1 MGMVNAKG
9 YSSHQNK
16 DSHGKDIRHMPG
28 VNVATLS
35 KACDNDSRCK
45 GFNTGGWLKHEILP
59 EQQWNRFGNKPSH
72 GLYVKDAPPAPAYNR
87 WAKKPAPVAPV
98 VDKIVKAATVDLPNY
113 LFYQGKDS
121 GGNDIGH
128 FPGTPKEIMIK
139 CNSEPKCKGFN
150 TNGWVKHTILPKD
163 KWVKW
168 SGDATK
174 GMYLRQGMAQSAVA
188 TVSEV
193 PPSMLE
199 VPDVEK
205 VPTYVRKEVI
215 AAPPVAATVVKATPV
230 AGPAKKNTRWS
241 GRYGG
246 RRGRGEEHF
255 ESNLDS
261 TEFLIAADMSDL
273 VNENSTWG
281 SYLVVLLFIML
292 VVTIAMIYM
301 ARSKDAAYE
310 TPPPYN
316 V

>member
-1 MGMVNAKG
+1 
-9 YSSHQNK
+9 
-16 DSHGKDIRHMPG
+16 
-28 VNVATLS
+28 
-35 KACDNDSRCK
+35 
-45 GFNTGGWLKHEILP
+45 
-59 EQQWNRFGNKPSH
+59 
-72 GLYVKDAPPAPAYNR
+72 
-87 WAKKPAPVAPV
+87 
-98 VDKIVKAATVDLPNY
+98 
-113 LFYQGKDS
+113 
-121 GGNDIGH
+121 
-128 FPGTPKEIMIK
+128 
-139 CNSEPKCKGFN
+139 
-150 TNGWVKHTILPKD
+150 
-163 KWVKW
+163 
-168 SGDATK
+168 
-174 GMYLRQGMAQSAVA
+174 
-188 TVSEV
+188 
-193 PPSMLE
+193 MLE

-310 TPPPYN
+310 TPLPYN